1 MTIEATRTSACVAGR
16 RCAAAGGW
24 IAASLLICGAA
35 LAGYGCAGAS
45 KTRRGD
51 SVDVSGY
58 PKDIQDAY
66 EVFAVR
72 CSRCHT
78 LARPL
83 NARIHDEQH
92 WERYV
97 ARMRRNPSSGINESN
112 AQVIL
117 RFLLYYMHQKDKAE
131 GELNE
136 DPGPMPAAAP
146 SPVRTSAAS
155 SDAPGD
161 SAQPVDVAPAPS
173 DQAAPAV
180 APERNP

>member
-1 MTIEATRTSACVAGR
+1 MTIEATRVLASIAVALLL
-16 RCAAAGGW
+16 CA
-24 IAASLLICGAA
+24 SA
-35 LAGYGCAGAS
+35 LAGYGCAGTS
-45 KTRRGD
+45 KVRHGD
-51 SVDVSGY
+51 SIDVSGY
-58 PKDIQDAY
+58 PKDIQAAY

-83 NARIHDEQH
+83 NARIHDAQH

-97 ARMRRNPSSGINESN
+97 ARMRRNPSSGINASN
-112 AQVIL
+112 AEVIL

-136 DPGPMPAAAP
+136 DPGPVAPESSAPSQVSTTAAP
-146 SPVRTSAAS
+146 SAPP
-155 SDAPGD
+155 SD
-161 SAQPVDVAPAPS
+161 SVQPVQAAPAPA
-173 DQAAPAV
+173 DRAAPAV